1 MTPQTLHPHPLAP
14 ATQERLTAAQTEAT
28 RPGIF
33 AQPGALAPTG
43 IGAHDASAPV
53 PVGAAQAP
61 RPTLATATRY
71 PALSGCPDLTD
82 HAQLVEAIG
91 YAERAR
97 RLSKRQRWSRVER
110 MAINAAVAYVQT
122 DARTSLDRALQ
133 LWSEIQAA
141 RGMQLLDDAQDADVA
156 RKAVA
161 A

>member
-1 MTPQTLHPHPLAP
+1 MIDQKSTTLS
-14 ATQERLTAAQTEAT
+14 
-28 RPGIF
+28 I
-33 AQPGALAPTG
+33 
-43 IGAHDASAPV
+43 
-53 PVGAAQAP
+53 P
-61 RPTLATATRY
+61 RPTGANAAPAACGGHPLVGPTPTTITRY
-71 PALSGCPDLTD
+71 PALAGCPDLSD

-97 RLSKRQRWSRVER
+97 RLSRRQRWTRVER
-110 MAINAAVAYVQT
+110 MAINAAVAYVQM

-156 RKAVA
+156 RAGVA